1 MFENAEGIGGKQT
14 SSACKRVGSEGRRF
28 CRQVESEGGGALR
41 ARRARLRGGRPA
53 EFRRQSRRNVRPG
66 AAYTHLTSYC
76 SASCPVE
83 HRYVKTL
90 SRLGS
95 SKKHHKNNSRKT
107 GSYKYVPLK
116 ALLHARCKEGLLL
129 LPAKNGFVNGV
140 QILRGIVGDNDL
152 SLLLIPVNGHSGSQP
167 AAECS
172 GHTPQIGIS
181 GFFAAP
187 VGIQ

>member
-1 MFENAEGIGGKQT
+1 M
-14 SSACKRVGSEGRRF
+14 GSEGRRF
-28 CRQVESEGGGALR
+28 CRQVGSEGGGALR

-53 EFRRQSRRNVRPG
+53 EFRRLCRRNVRPG

-76 SASCPVE
+76 GAPCLVE
-83 HRYVKTL
+83 RRYVKAL
-90 SRLGS
+90 SRPGS
-95 SKKHHKNNSRKT
+95 SEKTHKNNSRKT
-107 GSYKYVPLK
+107 GSCKYVSLK

-129 LPAKNGFVNGV
+129 LPAENGFVNGV
-140 QILRGIVGDNDL
+140 QILRRIVGDNDL
-152 SLLLIPVNGHSGSQP
+152 SLLLIPVDGHSGSQP

-172 GHTPQIGIS
+172 GHTPQIGIP